1 MADQVLQ
8 GGQGCPE
15 CQAASGLER
24 RRFLG
29 LAAAA
34 GVTTWAGVTGSV
46 FREVA
51 LAASGSADNIL
62 IVVSLRGGADGLSL
76 VVPHGDPGYLN
87 ARPRIAIPANRLVAS
102 NAMFGLHP
110 KLAPLVPLWNQGK
123 FGAVHAVGL
132 PHPNRSHFSA
142 MEEIE
147 DADPGSTERRG
158 WLNRM
163 IGLDHDRRPQQAVQ
177 MGAPLVPT
185 SLYGPQP
192 VLATTRL
199 KDLQMPGPSDPE
211 GHRRTV
217 RARHLLWDDK
227 HGAIGRGAR
236 SAMKVVDSLARLA
249 GSTAP
254 PHNGA
259 KYPEG
264 DFGRS
269 LAQTATM
276 LRADVGAEVVTI
288 DYGNW
293 DMHVGLGTM
302 EWGAML
308 NTVDEFAHGMAAFFK
323 DLGGLASKVT
333 VVTLSEFGRRVQE
346 NGDYGLDHGYGNVM
360 LMFGAGVAGGKVH
373 GSWPGLGAGKL
384 IDGDLAVTHDYRS
397 VLWEVLKARFPALNL
412 SKVFPNF
419 QPENI
424 GSMKPS

>member
-8 GGQGCPE
+8 GSQGCPE
-15 CQAASGLER
+15 CQAAAGLER

-177 MGAPLVPT
+177 MGASLVPT

-217 RARHLLWDDK
+217 RARHL
-227 HGAIGRGAR
+227 
-236 SAMKVVDSLARLA
+236 
-249 GSTAP
+249 P
-254 PHNGA
+254 
-259 KYPEG
+259 
-264 DFGRS
+264 
-269 LAQTATM
+269 
-276 LRADVGAEVVTI
+276 
-288 DYGNW
+288 
-293 DMHVGLGTM
+293 
-302 EWGAML
+302 
-308 NTVDEFAHGMAAFFK
+308 
-323 DLGGLASKVT
+323 
-333 VVTLSEFGRRVQE
+333 
-346 NGDYGLDHGYGNVM
+346 
-360 LMFGAGVAGGKVH
+360 
-373 GSWPGLGAGKL
+373 
-384 IDGDLAVTHDYRS
+384 
-397 VLWEVLKARFPALNL
+397 
-412 SKVFPNF
+412 
-419 QPENI
+419 
-424 GSMKPS
+424 